1 MFVLYMCVCMHVRE
15 YVYVCVL
22 FLQAA
27 DVLVESNAIWLHV
40 DPLCLVNTGLNNTPG
55 SKRQRIP
62 AWSVNPKHI
71 LAAVLTVF
79 GVCEGWDLESEVQAR
94 DPHWPLPL
102 LIAGSLFLSCQ
113 WKGCQPNDIRQDS

>member
-1 MFVLYMCVCMHVRE
+1 MCIHVRV

-40 DPLCLVNTGLNNTPG
+40 DSLCLVNTRLT
-55 SKRQRIP
+55 
-62 AWSVNPKHI
+62 I
-71 LAAVLTVF
+71 LQVLRDRESLRGQLTLSISWLDPRLVAAVLTGF

-94 DPHWPLPL
+94 DPRWPLPL
-102 LIAGSLFLSCQ
+102 LTAGSLFLSCR